1 MTTNPITAPAQT
13 FAQTSAQTPPPAN
26 KDGVAGALTS
36 TDTFLTLLV
45 AQLKNQDPLNPADG
59 TQFVTQLATF
69 SGVEQSTQMRDDLD
83 AIRTALAAAG
93 TPVAPSTASS
103 ASAAITAAAN
113 SAAATATA
121 NTSGVTNAIN
131 AITGSN

>member
-1 MTTNPITAPAQT
+1 MSTNPITAT
-13 FAQTSAQTPPPAN
+13 AQTSAQAPPPAK

-83 AIRTALAAAG
+83 AIRAALAAER
-93 TPVAPSTASS
+93 TPAAPPTAYR
-103 ASAAITAAAN
+103 ASAAITAAES
-113 SAAATATA
+113 SAARGASHVGGAA
-121 NTSGVTNAIN
+121 SCLPHFPAH
-131 AITGSN
+131 SPH